1 MLLII
6 LKNVKIKVIR
16 GKELRA
22 CCGGFYVV
30 VITYT
35 WTMRSGLLCNAS
47 TVDNKYLITPNI
59 VPVVGERFVKKQLR

>member
-35 WTMRSGLLCNAS
+35 WMMADCYAMQVLWANDTG
-47 TVDNKYLITPNI
+47 
-59 VPVVGERFVKKQLR
+59 